1 MKPHPKPYPVKMTDA
16 EKLAELEAQREMIC
30 KEIERLGEQSKSLYD
45 EIGLLKDKL
54 FERELAKT
62 GEDNWPL
69 LLKEQNSMASIK
81 ALDKALAKYEMMSC
95 GYRHSTMQRAIQI
108 SLYKYAPDSVSKLE
122 KTFNGLQKILP
133 YIKPVDGWK
142 IIDILES
149 TLSQYGSY
157 SLYVGEKVCE
167 LRKCTYGSERVIFKS
182 KSLREVLEYIRKDH
196 PYDIPE
202 DRRY

>member
-1 MKPHPKPYPVKMTDA
+1 MKENLG

-45 EIGLLKDKL
+45 EIRLLKDKI

-69 LLKEQNSMASIK
+69 LLKEQNSLASIK
-81 ALDKALAKYEMMSC
+81 ALDKALAKYEMMSS
-95 GYRHSTMQRAIQI
+95 GYHPTTMQRVVQI
-108 SLYKYAPDSVSKLE
+108 SLYKYAPDSAAKLE
-122 KTFNGLQKILP
+122 KTFDGLHKILP
-133 YIKPVDGWK
+133 HIKPVDGWK
-142 IIDILES
+142 VINILES

-157 SLYVGEKVCE
+157 SLYVDEKVCE

-182 KSLREVLEYIRKDH
+182 KSLREVIEYIQKNH
-196 PYDIPE
+196 SYDS
-202 DRRY
+202 

>member
-1 MKPHPKPYPVKMTDA
+1 MGADKMTDA

-45 EIGLLKDKL
+45 KISLLKDKI
-54 FERELAKT
+54 FEQELAKT
-62 GEDNWPL
+62 GEDNWSL
-69 LLKEQNSMASIK
+69 LLKEQDSMVAYR
-81 ALDKALAKYEMMSC
+81 ALDKALAKYGMMSS
-95 GYRHSTMQRAIQI
+95 GYRPSTMQRVIKI
-108 SLYKYAPDSVSKLE
+108 SLYKYAPDSVAKLE

-133 YIKPVDGWK
+133 HIKPVDGGK
-142 IIDILES
+142 VVDILES

-182 KSLREVLEYIRKDH
+182 KSLREVLEYIQKHH